1 MNSRKTVIVT
11 VNKDKVIDNMTLV
24 SVIDEN

>member
-24 SVIDEN
+24 SLIDEN